1 LCSECVWFALGNEI
15 AFALETRH
23 AASKNTFLK
32 HDVKYPVRYGPPGR
46 FFARKTPSKLAFEFG
61 ARWNNRPLQKCMRRH
76 WRHAAPTTTT
86 MCTAR
91 RSTPKH
97 IYNHSNPSALGVG
110 SKRMVAEVTAPGACS
125 GPNHCHIGAGIAI
138 DGTDTKLLMAIPARD
153 TAARCRCGAVARQ
166 RRSRPWKLCRDCFQR
181 VG

>member
-1 LCSECVWFALGNEI
+1 MKLRSRSKPYTLHQQIPFSNTTSSILSAMAHLG
-15 AFALETRH
+15 
-23 AASKNTFLK
+23 
-32 HDVKYPVRYGPPGR
+32 V

-61 ARWNNRPLQKCMRRH
+61 AGWNNRPLQKCMRRH

-91 RSTPKH
+91 RRTPKH

-166 RRSRPWKLCRDCFQR
+166 RRSRPWKLCRDWFQR